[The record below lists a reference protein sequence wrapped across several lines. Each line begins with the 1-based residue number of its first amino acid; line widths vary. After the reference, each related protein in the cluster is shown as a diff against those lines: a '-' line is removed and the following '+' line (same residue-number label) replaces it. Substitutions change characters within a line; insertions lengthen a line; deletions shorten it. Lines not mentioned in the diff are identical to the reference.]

1 MADKLLEIKDLEVLY
16 KSGKNPVH
24 AVNGISLTLNKGET
38 LGLVGETGAGKTTT
52 ALAILRL
59 LPERTGCINQGQIL
73 FEDRDLLTL
82 SEEEMRTQIRGEKI
96 SMIFQDPM
104 TSLNPVATVGDQIAE
119 AIIYHSNGQKVSQ
132 EQIDQRVG
140 EVLEMVG
147 IPAARKTSILISS
160 LAA

>member
-73 FEDRDLLTL
+73 FEGRDLLTL

-96 SMIFQDPM
+96 SMIFQ
-104 TSLNPVATVGDQIAE
+104 
-119 AIIYHSNGQKVSQ
+119 
-132 EQIDQRVG
+132 
-140 EVLEMVG
+140 VL
-147 IPAARKTSILISS
+147 
-160 LAA
+160 

>member
-1 MADKLLEIKDLEVLY
+1 MHRR
-16 KSGKNPVH
+16 GK
-24 AVNGISLTLNKGET
+24 E
-38 LGLVGETGAGKTTT
+38 
-52 ALAILRL
+52 
-59 LPERTGCINQGQIL
+59 NQGQIL
-73 FEDRDLLTL
+73 FEGRDLLTL

-147 IPAARKTSILISS
+147 IPAARKRVSS
-160 LAA
+160 PVLWRHEAACGDCHGAVLPAGPADCR